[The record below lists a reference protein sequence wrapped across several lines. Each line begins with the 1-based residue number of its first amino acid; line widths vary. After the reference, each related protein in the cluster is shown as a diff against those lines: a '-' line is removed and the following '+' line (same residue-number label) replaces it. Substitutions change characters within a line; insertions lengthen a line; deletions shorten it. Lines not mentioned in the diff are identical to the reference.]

1 MRRRRTAARWLAP
14 LALIAVVGSVLLVVD
29 RSDVGKKG
37 SKSSTSATIT
47 GASET
52 RTTAGGGHHRS
63 SYTVK
68 EGDTLSGI
76 AAKTGVSLAVI
87 ERLNPDIDAQTLHAG
102 QKIKLSP

>member
-1 MRRRRTAARWLAP
+1 MRRRRTPARWLAP
-14 LALIAVVGSVLLVVD
+14 LALIVVVGSVLLVVD
-29 RSDVGKKG
+29 RSDVGKKDG
-37 SKSSTSATIT
+37 KTSTGATIT

-52 RTTAGGGHHRS
+52 KTTPSKGKHRRT
-63 SYTVK
+63 YVVK

-87 ERLNPDIDAQTLHAG
+87 EQLNPDIDAQTLHAG